1 MKIADERLVLYLIV
15 CLDSGFFLNLF
26 TLMH

>member
-1 MKIADERLVLYLIV
+1 MIIADERLVLYLIIY
-15 CLDSGFFLNLF
+15 LDNGFFLNLF